1 MPATQPRDE
10 RPALGQCRESE
21 TTMID
26 LSARLD
32 EPDEVQR
39 MLRDAAAD
47 FFAADG
53 EGQRLREWRG
63 RLPGHDGERWRRMA
77 ELGWTGLCMP
87 EALGGSGLGLAEA
100 VVLAEQCG
108 RALAPEPLVAGALLP
123 AWALLYGESQAL
135 RERWLPRLA
144 RGEVQ
149 LALAAA
155 EAGAGDGEL
164 RASAREGGF
173 VLAGRR
179 SRVAAAAGAGAF
191 IVEAQGPQGAL
202 LVLVEAGQA
211 GLTVT
216 TQSRVD
222 GGFWGELNFEDAA
235 VGAGQVVA
243 GPAHAASVVERALDL
258 ARIAASAELLGTMA
272 KALETSVA
280 YISVRE
286 QFGRAVGTFQALQH
300 RAADLLI
307 QVELTRSVVLQSAAA
322 ADARGGDAR
331 RLAAAAS
338 QAKARASAAALDVT
352 KGCIQLHGGI
362 GYTDECA
369 IGLYLKKAM
378 FGAAWLGSATAHR
391 RRYGELAVAGGDAA
405 APEVIAQGD
414 PPIRRDELRRWLA
427 ENFPAEW
434 RFPPSRM
441 SQRETL
447 AWHAKLHARGYVAP
461 GWPKAHGGMGLSAY
475 EQVAL
480 QSEFDRHGI
489 NIAPNMAVVMLGP
502 LIIRYGT
509 EAQQREILPRILSG
523 EVRWCQGYSEPSA
536 GSDLASIRTTAVA
549 DGDDFI
555 VNGQKIWTSFAH
567 EADWIFMLVRTDPK
581 AKKQE
586 GISFLLA
593 DMRTPGIT
601 VKRIRNLGGNA
612 EFCETFFDNVR
623 VPRANLVGGLNQ
635 GWTMAKSLLGSERIM
650 IGNPRGARAPLAR
663 LLELARAGGLDGD
676 AAWRAR
682 YDQLRLDV
690 DDLEALYVR
699 CVEVLRR
706 GRELGPEV
714 SMLKIWITEAQQRVA
729 DLMLETAGAAGV
741 ADASLDLPGG
751 ALHVANVFF
760 SSRPASIYGG
770 SNEIQRNILAKAVL
784 ELPG

>member
-1 MPATQPRDE
+1 
-10 RPALGQCRESE
+10 
-21 TTMID
+21 MID
-26 LSARLD
+26 LTERLD
-32 EPDEVQR
+32 APTEVQR
-39 MLRDAAAD
+39 MLRDAAAA

-53 EGQRLREWRG
+53 PGRRLREWRG
-63 RLPGHDGERWRRMA
+63 KLPGHDRERWQRMA
-77 ELGWTGLCMP
+77 GLGWLGLCLP
-87 EALGGSGLGLAEA
+87 EALGGSGLGAGEA
-100 VVLAEQCG
+100 AVLLERCG

-123 AWALLYGESQAL
+123 AWALLHGDSQAL
-135 RERWLPRLA
+135 RERWLPALA

-149 LALAAA
+149 LALAAGGFGDEPDEDEDDA
-155 EAGAGDGEL
+155 AGGLRSGDAL
-164 RASAREGGF
+164 RAAARSAGF
-173 VLAGRR
+173 VLDGRCR
-179 SRVAAAAGAGAF
+179 FVTGGAGADAF
-191 IVEAQGPQGAL
+191 VVAAQGTQGAL
-202 LVLVEAGQA
+202 LLLVEASQS
-211 GLTVT
+211 GLQTS

-222 GGFWGELNFEDAA
+222 GGFWTELRFE
-235 VGAGQVVA
+235 GAEVAGAQLIA
-243 GPAHAASVVERALDL
+243 GPARAPGVLQRALDL
-258 ARIAASAELLGTMA
+258 ARIAEAAELLGVMSQ
-272 KALETSVA
+272 ALETSVA
-280 YISVRE
+280 YIAMRE
-286 QFGRAVGTFQALQH
+286 QFGRAIGSFQALQH
-300 RAADLLI
+300 RAVDLLI

-322 ADARGGDAR
+322 ADTHGSDAR
-331 RLAAAAS
+331 RLAIAAS
-338 QAKARASAAALDVT
+338 QAKARASAAALEVT

-362 GYTDECA
+362 GYTDECD

-378 FGAAWLGSATAHR
+378 VGAAWLGNAALHR
-391 RRYGELAVAGGDAA
+391 RRYNELAGEGGEASAPEIIAGG
-405 APEVIAQGD
+405 EQ
-414 PPIRRDELRRWLA
+414 PIRRDELRRWLS
-427 ENFPAEW
+427 ENFPPGW
-434 RFPPSRM
+434 RFPASRM
-441 SQRETL
+441 SLKDTR
-447 AWHAKLHARGYVAP
+447 AWHDKLYQKGWVAP
-461 GWPKAHGGMGLSAY
+461 NWPKAYGGMGLSGY

-489 NIAPNMAVVMLGP
+489 VIAPNMAVIMLGP

-509 EAQQREILPRILSG
+509 EQQKREVLPRILSG

-536 GSDLASIRTTAVA
+536 GSDLASLRTTAVL
-549 DGDDFI
+549 DGDEFV

-623 VPRANLVGGLNQ
+623 VPKANLVGGLNQ

-650 IGNPRGARAPLAR
+650 IGNPRGARAPFAR
-663 LLELARAGGLDGD
+663 LAELARATGLDREG
-676 AAWRAR
+676 AWRAR
-682 YDQLRLDV
+682 HEQLRLDI
-690 DDLEALYVR
+690 DDLEAMFVR

-706 GRELGPEV
+706 GHELGAEV

-741 ADASLDLPGG
+741 SDESMPLPGG
-751 ALHVANVFF
+751 ALHPAHVFF
-760 SSRPASIYGG
+760 AARPASIYGG